1 MNTNSRHRQNI
12 LITMKYMELKVLI
25 TELTH
30 QIDLDSWSPPYLPI
44 VPVRWETI
52 CAVSMKSKNEWSQ
65 NEAVSSL
72 CRNESKKFQLLESS

>member
-44 VPVRWETI
+44 VPVQWETLS
-52 CAVSMKSKNEWSQ
+52 VQFQWNLKMNEFKMKQFPVYVEMK
-65 NEAVSSL
+65 VKSSS
-72 CRNESKKFQLLESS
+72 C